1 MKKITTVLLGL
12 SVILAGC
19 ASSNVETVAAKATE
33 TNSETVSESAAKQ
46 SADSA
51 TDETSAEFIWP
62 EVGGE
67 LTADIGAYEG
77 HTGIDI
83 SNSLGTDILAS
94 ASGTVTEAGFDKLGD
109 GYYVVIDHENG
120 KQTRY
125 AHMTEDLQVVAGDE
139 VKQGDVI
146 GYEGDT
152 GNVTGA
158 HLHFEIS
165 VDGEIIDPLTVLEQ
179 Q

>member
-1 MKKITTVLLGL
+1 MKEIYEKITTVLLGL

-19 ASSNVETVAAKATE
+19 ASSNVETVTE
-33 TNSETVSESAAKQ
+33 TNSETVSESAAKL

-51 TDETSAEFIWP
+51 TEETSAEFIWP
-62 EVGGE
+62 EVNGE
-67 LTADIGAYEG
+67 LTADIGAYER
-77 HTGIDI
+77 HTGIDN

-109 GYYVVIDHENG
+109 GYYVVIDHQNG

-125 AHMTEDLQVVAGDE
+125 AHMTEDLQVAASDE
-139 VKQGDVI
+139 VNQRDVI

-152 GNVTGA
+152 GNGMGV

-165 VDGEIIDPLTVLEQ
+165 ADG
-179 Q
+179 